1 MTQTSVLPDLTT
13 PGSNRVLVWQWGR
26 RGGAPRFASLLAEG
40 LRAIPGTSVALSLS
54 SRAEL
59 LGGPSPPQC
68 DLPVDTYASILG
80 FLARLLRA
88 PLAARGLARRV
99 RELRPDLAIC
109 AQPGPLDLLMA
120 MALRQLRVPFVVV
133 VHDAETHPGDGMPF
147 QMMLQGMLCRRAGA
161 VVALTAHVADRLR
174 ALGLAGS
181 PNRPLLLSRHP
192 PVTFDQPPPAPRAHG
207 GPLRLLS
214 FGRLLPYKGLDL
226 LAETLRHLGPRTDA
240 EIRVVG
246 DGPETPALAALRA
259 LPGVAVENH
268 WVPEAEVG
276 ALLGWADALILTYTE
291 ASQSGVAAAA
301 LAAGRHV
308 VATRV
313 GGLTEQLQDEPL
325 AILCPPDPRSLAAAL
340 RDLIAASDTPG
351 SLVDTRAAWRDMAV
365 ELLSWAKV
373 VVA

>member
-1 MTQTSVLPDLTT
+1 VTQTGVPPDVTI
-13 PGSNRVLVWQWGR
+13 PDANRVLVWQWGR
-26 RGGAPRFASLLAEG
+26 RGGAPRFAALLSEG
-40 LRAIPGTSVALSLS
+40 LRAIPHTEVALSLS

-59 LGGPSPPQC
+59 LRGPSAPHC
-68 DLPVDTYASILG
+68 DLLVDTYGSVLG
-80 FLARLLRA
+80 FLVRLLWA
-88 PLAARGLARRV
+88 PFAVRGLARRV
-99 RELRPDLAIC
+99 RELQPDLAIC

-120 MALRQLRVPFVVV
+120 AALRRLHVPFVVV

-181 PNRPLLLSRHP
+181 ADRPLLLSRHP
-192 PVTFDQPPPAPRAHG
+192 PVTFDQPPPVPRAHG

-226 LAETLRHLGPRTDA
+226 LAETLRHLGPRADA

-246 DGPETPALAALRA
+246 DGPETPVLAALRA

-276 ALLGWADALILTYTE
+276 ALLGWADALILTHTE

-301 LAAGRHV
+301 LAAGRRV

-325 AILCPPDPRSLAAAL
+325 AILCSPDADSLAGAL
-340 RDLIAASDTPG
+340 RDLIAAPG
-351 SLVDTRAAWRDMAV
+351 PPDPPVDTRAAWRDMAV
-365 ELLSWAKV
+365 GLLSWAKV
-373 VVA
+373 AVG